1 MIVQLMV
8 LSAEVLD
15 RAKGVEK
22 KMSEKCSNIA
32 ITIYLRKKNKN
43 KAKPRSSCTNKDSWA
58 EYVKLGLF

>member
-22 KMSEKCSNIA
+22 KMSVKCSNIA
-32 ITIYLRKKNKN
+32 ITILEKKKQ
-43 KAKPRSSCTNKDSWA
+43 KQSKTKIFV
-58 EYVKLGLF
+58 Y

>member
-22 KMSEKCSNIA
+22 KMSVKCSNIA
-32 ITIYLRKKNKN
+32 ITILEKKNKN